1 MASDAPVTRVLIVDD
16 SPLVRRIFHEQ
27 LSRDPEILVVGTAP
41 DPFVARDLILEK
53 KPDVITLDLEMPRMD
68 GLTFLQKLMRYQPM
82 PVVIVSSLTTKGG
95 ELAMEALSKGAVDVM
110 CKPSTSYGISDLAL
124 ELIEKVKDA
133 ARVTVSAGSVTPSTV
148 ADGTLQLLRE
158 AKRRVL
164 AIGAS
169 TGGTVALENILTRLP
184 ENVPGTVVTQHMPKG
199 FTKSFAARLDGLC
212 KVEVKEGAH
221 GDPLH
226 EGRVLIAPGG
236 KHMLLRREGAR
247 LYVNVKDGPLVSQHK
262 PSVDVLFRSVG
273 RAVGPESVGVILTG
287 MGVDGAKG
295 LFEMRRVGAATIA
308 QDEASCVVF
317 GMPKAAI
324 AADAA
329 DSVVALDRIPEEI
342 LRCLQSDP

>member
-148 ADGTLQLLRE
+148 ASGRPNVVCSRSAHRLE
-158 AKRRVL
+158 APSLSRISSRGSPRTFR
-164 AIGAS
+164 ARSSHSTCPRAS
-169 TGGTVALENILTRLP
+169 P
-184 ENVPGTVVTQHMPKG
+184 SP
-199 FTKSFAARLDGLC
+199 S
-212 KVEVKEGAH
+212 
-221 GDPLH
+221 
-226 EGRVLIAPGG
+226 
-236 KHMLLRREGAR
+236 
-247 LYVNVKDGPLVSQHK
+247 PLVSMVSAK
-262 PSVDVLFRSVG
+262 WRS
-273 RAVGPESVGVILTG
+273 RKGPTAILS
-287 MGVDGAKG
+287 M
-295 LFEMRRVGAATIA
+295 
-308 QDEASCVVF
+308 
-317 GMPKAAI
+317 KAG
-324 AADAA
+324 
-329 DSVVALDRIPEEI
+329 S
-342 LRCLQSDP
+342 